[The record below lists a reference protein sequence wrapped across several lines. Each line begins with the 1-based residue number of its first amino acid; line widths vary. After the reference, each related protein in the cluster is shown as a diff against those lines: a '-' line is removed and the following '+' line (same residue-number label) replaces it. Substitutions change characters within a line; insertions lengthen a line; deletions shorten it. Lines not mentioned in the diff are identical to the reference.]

1 MTVFPIEMEIYG
13 NRQLSVN
20 LSNMDWTLS
29 QHRYDTAG
37 FYEVLS
43 WFELSRTKCVWCAV
57 ITAQEWTV
65 KLLYNKLLYALSLNN
80 PVNKLKN
87 LNYRYPSYALITHTF
102 WELTSEV
109 KVSCAPIALLFS
121 YFCWN
126 CEFELSISHVL
137 IILLKQPHCVCVK
150 PQISICPICLF
161 LLYPNTIQ

>member
-1 MTVFPIEMEIYG
+1 MIQQVSMKCYLGLNCLE
-13 NRQLSVN
+13 QSV
-20 LSNMDWTLS
+20 
-29 QHRYDTAG
+29 
-37 FYEVLS
+37 
-43 WFELSRTKCVWCAV
+43 VWCAV

-80 PVNKLKN
+80 PVNKSKN

-126 CEFELSISHVL
+126 CEFELSISRLNHTSQTASL
-137 IILLKQPHCVCVK
+137 CVCETTNIHLSNMFIPPLSK
-150 PQISICPICLF
+150 H
-161 LLYPNTIQ
+161 NTIKHIWYNALHSRN